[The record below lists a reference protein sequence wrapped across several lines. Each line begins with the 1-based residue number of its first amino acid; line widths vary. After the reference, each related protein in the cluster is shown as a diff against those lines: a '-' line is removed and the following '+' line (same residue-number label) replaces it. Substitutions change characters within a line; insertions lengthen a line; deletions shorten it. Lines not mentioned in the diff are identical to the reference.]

1 MNSSS
6 FLYVVLF
13 LSFVFFSCNPSYE
26 YEKHY
31 EIDKGDWAYADTL
44 DFAFNIADSLKI
56 YNLYLEVVHSP
67 DFASQN
73 LYTRV
78 KTKFPQGE
86 KLEELLS
93 LELSDTETGN
103 WLGNCNKEKCTLQI
117 PIQQGAHFNQIGD
130 YVITLEQYM
139 RKDPTTGVYKIGF
152 QLEDTGMSR

>member
-1 MNSSS
+1 MNRFSY
-6 FLYVVLF
+6 LYVALF
-13 LSFVFFSCNPSYE
+13 LSFIFFSCNPSYE

-31 EIDKGDWAYADTL
+31 AIEEGAWSYADTL
-44 DFAFNIADSLKI
+44 DFSFNIADSLKI
-56 YNLYLEVVHSP
+56 YNLYLEVVHSTS
-67 DFASQN
+67 FSNQN
-73 LYTRV
+73 LYTQV

-103 WLGNCNKEKCTLQI
+103 WLGDCNKEVCTLKI

-130 YVITLEQYM
+130 YLITLEQYM
-139 RKDPTTGVYKIGF
+139 RKDPTPGVYKIGF